1 MAVSV
6 EELIEMRDALIR
18 QRAKGARVLQMAGER
33 IEFQTFA
40 DMDRTLADL
49 EARIQRASGTSQPG
63 AIRFNTSKGF

>member
-6 EELIEMRDALIR
+6 DELIEMRDALIR
-18 QRAKGARVLQMAGER
+18 QRAKGARILQVAGER

-49 EARIQRASGTSQPG
+49 EARIQRASGISRPG
-63 AIRFNTSKGF
+63 AVRFKSSKGF